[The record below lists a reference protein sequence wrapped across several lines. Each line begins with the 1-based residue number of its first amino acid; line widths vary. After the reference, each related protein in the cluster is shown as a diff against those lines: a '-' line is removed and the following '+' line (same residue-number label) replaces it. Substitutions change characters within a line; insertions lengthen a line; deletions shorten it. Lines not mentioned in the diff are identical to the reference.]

1 MLLSRALLLGHHG
14 HMKKAGQWVILALCA
29 GFSVAAVVNVFGDNA
44 EVEAAAKAVACEG
57 LSVKPIPKT
66 APPGTKPSAC
76 VMTVTKMSRTP
87 FGQSFEMTGGGVERH
102 IRCSRAFVLVGA
114 YACAPE

>member
-1 MLLSRALLLGHHG
+1 
-14 HMKKAGQWVILALCA
+14 MKKAGQWLILALCV

-44 EVEAAAKAVACEG
+44 AVEEMAKGVACEG
-57 LSVKPIPKT
+57 LPTKPIPKT

-76 VMTVTKMSRTP
+76 TMTVTKMSRTP
-87 FGQSFEMTGGGVERH
+87 FGQSFEMTGGGVTRH
-102 IRCSRAFVLVGA
+102 IRCSRAFVLAGA